1 MLVEMSV
8 LTDLASEIEERRDRL
23 KAQHM
28 EALKKLQAAIEAG
41 NHADEGHYRG
51 LEFGLDCGLI
61 HLDFLYDLAKE
72 GEK

>member
-1 MLVEMSV
+1 MVVDLSLV
-8 LTDLASEIEERRDRL
+8 SEIAERRERL

-61 HLDFLYDLAKE
+61 HLDFIYDLAKR
-72 GEK
+72 GE

>member
-1 MLVEMSV
+1 MSGELSL
-8 LTDLASEIEERRDRL
+8 LTEIEERRERL

-41 NHADEGHYRG
+41 NHADEGYYRG

-61 HLDFLYDLAKE
+61 HLDFIYDLAKR
-72 GEK
+72 GE